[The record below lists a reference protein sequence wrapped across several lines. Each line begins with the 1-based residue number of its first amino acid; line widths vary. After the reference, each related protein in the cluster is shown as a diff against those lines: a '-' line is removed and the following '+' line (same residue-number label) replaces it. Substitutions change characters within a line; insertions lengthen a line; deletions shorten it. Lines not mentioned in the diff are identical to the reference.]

1 MISAT
6 QPHGVF
12 DMNAIR
18 IAFAS
23 LAIAVIGSSAVAD
36 TRHPTGKYCGALLSS
51 GVMTQVET
59 RFVQNIKSGTIS
71 GSYVFSERGE
81 PVAGMLADAG
91 DDGDA
96 SDLTRIFI
104 WRDKYG
110 YGKLVVTFAADFS
123 GFEGKW
129 SDGGPVTAPWN
140 GKRCSTVTS

>member
-1 MISAT
+1 
-6 QPHGVF
+6 
-12 DMNAIR
+12 MNAIR

-23 LAIAVIGSSAVAD
+23 ASLAIALIASGALAD

-59 RFVQNIKSGTIS
+59 RFVQNIKSGTIT

-81 PVAGMLADAG
+81 PVEGMLADAG

-110 YGKLVVTFAADFS
+110 YRKLVVTFAPDFS
-123 GFEGKW
+123 EFEGKW
-129 SDGGPVTAPWN
+129 SDAGPATAPWN